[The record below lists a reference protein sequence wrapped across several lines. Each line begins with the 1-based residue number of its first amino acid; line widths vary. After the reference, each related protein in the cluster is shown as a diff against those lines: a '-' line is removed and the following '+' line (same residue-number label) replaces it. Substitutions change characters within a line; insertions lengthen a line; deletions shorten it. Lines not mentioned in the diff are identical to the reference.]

1 VRGHAGADEGA
12 FQMRLCLMIE
22 GQEGVSWEQ
31 WMALAE
37 VTERSGLEGL
47 FRSDHY
53 LSGSGRV
60 GRGSSDAWTTLAAI
74 AARTERIRLG
84 TMVSPVTFRHPSVLA
99 SAANVVDHVSG
110 GRVELGLGAGWY
122 ELEHRAFGF
131 PFPPVGERME
141 MLEEQLEIVH
151 RQWTEDELSF
161 QGKHYQL
168 DRCPALPKPVQ
179 KPRPPIVVGGGGKPR
194 TVAAAARFAQE
205 YNTTEADPAECAK
218 IRRRLDEACQK
229 AGRDPSSMTFSVM
242 TTTIVGRDQAEVER
256 RVKAAIEGWDDRPA
270 ADVLAENRDTDWIA
284 GTVDE
289 VVERLRGLRA
299 AGVERV
305 MLQHLDHADIEMV
318 ELLGSELVPR
328 AATL

>member
-1 VRGHAGADEGA
+1 VCDV
-12 FQMRLCLMIE
+12 RLCLMIE

-37 VTERSGLEGL
+37 ATERSGLEGL

-53 LSGSGRV
+53 LSGNGRV
-60 GRGSSDAWTTLAAI
+60 GLGSSDAWTTLAAI
-74 AARTERIRLG
+74 AARTQRIRLG
-84 TMVSPVTFRHPSVLA
+84 TMVSPATFRHPSVTA

-122 ELEHRAFGF
+122 ELEHQAFGF

-151 RQWTEDELSF
+151 RQWTEDEFSF
-161 QGKHYQL
+161 RGKHYQL
-168 DRCPALPKPVQ
+168 DRCQALPRSLQ
-179 KPRPPIVVGGGGKPR
+179 QPRPPIVVGGGGKPR

-205 YNTTEADPAECAK
+205 YNTTEAEPAECAR
-218 IRRRLDEACQK
+218 IRRRLDEACERS
-229 AGRDPSSMTFSVM
+229 GRDPAGMTFSVM
-242 TTTIVGRDQAEVER
+242 TTTVVGGDQAELER
-256 RVKAAIEGWDDRPA
+256 RVSAVGRLWGDDRPA
-270 ADVLAENRDTDWIA
+270 AEVLAEKRDGEWIA

-289 VVERLRGLRA
+289 VVERLRGLRE

-305 MLQHLDHADIEMV
+305 MLQHLDHADVEMV
-318 ELLGSELVPR
+318 DLLGTELAPR
-328 AATL
+328 VAGL